1 MQRLKIIMH
10 SKSSYYFHKTKNLN
24 MKRIL
29 FYLSIILMTSSCV
42 SMRLQD
48 VSPKGK
54 NSVILPTLKPH
65 VDIKSFENTYYGL
78 SPLLIESHPVY
89 YGTDIWGV
97 DVTETT
103 VYNDADPRIQDA
115 ISIFIKD
122 VKENI
127 TNPYGERQGD
137 ILCRITFG
145 DVNSRGYEWFLLSI
159 ATLYIPNLL
168 GMPLLSNRST
178 IELEV
183 QIFDLNKNL
192 IGRYTAD
199 CTNKKYVAL
208 YWGSAYPTA
217 ARRANAAAFMCAMY
231 KIKKQIDLDAPKLIA
246 KLKRAKKKQ

>member
-1 MQRLKIIMH
+1 
-10 SKSSYYFHKTKNLN
+10 

-29 FYLSIILMTSSCV
+29 FYIAIIFLMNSCI
-42 SMRLQD
+42 SLKLQD
-48 VSPKGK
+48 ISPRRK
-54 NSVILPTLKPH
+54 NNTMLPALKPR
-65 VDIKSFENTYYGL
+65 VDIKSFENTYYGIN
-78 SPLLIESHPVY
+78 PLLIESNPIY
-89 YGTDIWGV
+89 YGKDTWDI
-97 DVTETT
+97 DVVE
-103 VYNDADPRIQDA
+103 VYHNNDPRIQDA